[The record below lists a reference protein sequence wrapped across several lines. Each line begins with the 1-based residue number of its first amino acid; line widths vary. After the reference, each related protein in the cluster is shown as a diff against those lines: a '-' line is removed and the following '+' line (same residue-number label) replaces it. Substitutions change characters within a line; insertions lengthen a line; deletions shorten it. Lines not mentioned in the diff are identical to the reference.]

1 MAMCGCIL
9 GVNLAA
15 FEVNQEVVN
24 KRLLVSA
31 IKYR

>member
-9 GVNLAA
+9 GVNLATI
-15 FEVNQEVVN
+15 EVNKEVMN

-31 IKYR
+31 S